1 MARIYNIEMST
12 RQKDLV
18 IMMIH
23 ILVERLRIQDDP
35 TITYRNLAEQI
46 GTSHR
51 KLGQP
56 LLRMAE
62 VLRQC
67 NVARDIPSLN
77 ALVVYSSTHLPCAE
91 GLVNAEAGIH
101 PNNNAE
107 LRTLMNRMNTQAKNF
122 QDWDAV
128 ITDVKVNSFD

>member
-18 IMMIH
+18 IMMIQT
-23 ILVERLRIQDDP
+23 LVERLRTLDEP
-35 TITYRNLAEQI
+35 TITYRNLAQQI

-56 LLRMAE
+56 LLRMAD
-62 VLRQC
+62 VIHQC

-91 GLVNAEAGIH
+91 GLGNAEAGIH

-107 LRTLMNRMNTQAKNF
+107 LRTLMDRMNTQARNF

-128 ITDVKVNSFD
+128 IIDVEVNSYD

>member
-1 MARIYNIEMST
+1 MARIYNIEMSN

-23 ILVERLRIQDDP
+23 TLVERLRTQAVP
-35 TITYRNLAEQI
+35 TITYRELAEQI
-46 GTSHR
+46 GTSYH

-56 LLRMAE
+56 LIRMAD
-62 VLRQC
+62 VIHRC
-67 NVARDIPSLN
+67 TVAPNIPSLN

-91 GLVNAEAGIH
+91 GLGNAEAGIH

-107 LRTLMNRMNTQAKNF
+107 LRTLMNRMNAQARNF
-122 QDWDAV
+122 QDWDSV
-128 ITDVKVNSFD
+128 IADIEANSDD